1 MTKHTE
7 ITTKYPGGRALTKT
21 ILGFND
27 ESDKAAFLASHAW
40 TALLYGYGAHILSE
54 TPTTLI
60 YTASTSAD

>member
-21 ILGFND
+21 VVGFTD
-27 ESDKAAFLASHAW
+27 AAEKDAFLSSMEW